1 MHINPVSWSVVSRR
15 CQRVLGLIMGT
26 AVCDRHTIIFYMH
39 DELDFLFRVSRFHS
53 LSHSHSHSRFHFR
66 FHFGNSRTRLLD
78 NFPLNTL
85 QFFFVSWR
93 EGKGYSQQGQRVAW
107 RKGCSCSS
115 SRQDLAVP
123 TINEWKDF
131 YRHTTS
137 IHSSKRKR
145 GRQQQECAC
154 RAGT

>member
-1 MHINPVSWSVVSRR
+1 MSILSVISLNTLLTASAYALARLFLHLYFCRLLHSSTIALKLCTTPHAYKSSLLEWSQTV
-15 CQRVLGLIMGT
+15 QAGTAAHYGT

-53 LSHSHSHSRFHFR
+53 FSHSHSRFHFR

-93 EGKGYSQQGQRVAW
+93 EGKGYSQPGQRVA
-107 RKGCSCSS
+107 GN
-115 SRQDLAVP
+115 V
-123 TINEWKDF
+123 
-131 YRHTTS
+131 
-137 IHSSKRKR
+137 
-145 GRQQQECAC
+145 G
-154 RAGT
+154 